1 MKKPRENRRYC
12 FTITEILRKSAYY
25 GFVSNRAEMNLS
37 GDLQVNNYGNIEEDV
52 ADFIEQ
58 YKNGKITDFS

>member
-1 MKKPRENRRYC
+1 
-12 FTITEILRKSAYY
+12 
-25 GFVSNRAEMNLS
+25 MNLS

-58 YKNGKITDFS
+58 YKNGKITDFIVRHQQL